1 MVEAVTEADRRHLSR
16 ESYPPRYDCLCGGTL
31 TTTVCSGTRT
41 TKRVEGLLPLH
52 FPGLSKSFSL
62 PLPLHLPGLS
72 TFSLPL
78 PFLHPSPRWRG
89 REFAFA
95 KGTHTTS
102 STCKGGSHER
112 AASGHAHPVQLS
124 RGAGRPTHLY
134 KMAVHNHRQETSAT
148 TLAHTHGGRVRQS
161 ARRSVERGSSALS
174 QGRIEVPSPHTS
186 EASQAEGA
194 RLTRRFRDLR
204 PSRRSDHRPARRIR
218 RLPSRRSWTWT
229 PKRDHASRDELCG
242 RPNDLRAEVKERA
255 TDLMPRQHLCCGRP
269 PRRRCGNDLFGFVH
283 RKKRKEE

>member
-31 TTTVCSGTRT
+31 TTTVCSGTHT
-41 TKRVEGLLPLH
+41 TKELRDSYH
-52 FPGLSKSFSL
+52 
-62 PLPLHLPGLS
+62 S
-72 TFSLPL
+72 TSQASPN
-78 PFLHPSPRWRG
+78 PFLHLYLILSSIPHPGGGDVSSLLQKEP
-89 REFAFA
+89 
-95 KGTHTTS
+95 THTS

-112 AASGHAHPVQLS
+112 AASGHAHPAS

-134 KMAVHNHRQETSAT
+134 KTAVHNHRRETSAT

-174 QGRIEVPSPHTS
+174 QGRIEVSSPHTS

-218 RLPSRRSWTWT
+218 RLSSRRPWTWT
-229 PKRDHASRDELCG
+229 PKSDHASRDELCG
-242 RPNDLRAEVKERA
+242 RPDDLRAEAKERA
-255 TDLMPRQHLCCGRP
+255 TDLSPRQHPCCGRP